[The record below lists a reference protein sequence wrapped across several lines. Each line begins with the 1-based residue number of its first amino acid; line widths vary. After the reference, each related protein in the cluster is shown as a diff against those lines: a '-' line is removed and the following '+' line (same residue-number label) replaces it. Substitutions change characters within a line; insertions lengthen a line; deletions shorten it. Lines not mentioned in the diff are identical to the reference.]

1 MSNKMES
8 QSYNLLASLRLAD
21 SFLPVG
27 TFSSSYGVESFIQ
40 EGIISDS
47 NDLRELLKDYLHFMI
62 GPSDIVAIS
71 SVYDAIDKSETDKI
85 VDIDN
90 KYHSM
95 QTIEEFRK
103 SSTKSGNKLLELYK
117 KTNNCGLL
125 DEIYEDLPHCHY
137 VTVIGIIS
145 NTAGMKKIH
154 ACLVHSYSFVTEL
167 MSAAQRLLGLSH
179 IEVQQI
185 LSDLQPLIKESCDS
199 NIDTS
204 MTQMQSFC
212 PWISIMGMKHEREEV
227 KLFMS

>member
-1 MSNKMES
+1 MFNNMEN

-27 TFSSSYGVESFIQ
+27 TFSSSFGIESFIQ

-62 GPSDIVAIS
+62 GSSDIVAIS
-71 SVYDAIDKSETDKI
+71 SVYDAIDQSEIDKVI
-85 VDIDN
+85 QIDN

-95 QTIEEFRK
+95 QTVKEFRK
-103 SSTKSGNKLLELYK
+103 SSTKSGSNLLDIFN
-117 KTNNCGLL
+117 KTNNYSLI
-125 DEIYEDLPHCHY
+125 DKIYEDLPHCHY

-145 NTAGMKKIH
+145 NTANMKKIH

-167 MSAAQRLLGLSH
+167 ISAAQRLLGLSH
-179 IEVQQI
+179 IDVQQI
-185 LSDLQPLIKESCDS
+185 LSHLEPLIIESCDN
-199 NIDTS
+199 NIDKS
-204 MTQMQSFC
+204 MTQMKAFC
-212 PWISIMGMKHEREEV
+212 PWISIMGMKHEREDV